1 MPFELFELQDHD
13 EDGAYANA
21 YLAFMQNNSDFDDFI
36 ERKNEKKKAAKAEK
50 AAKEKNALENLI
62 SEEDGSQGVV

>member
-13 EDGAYANA
+13 EDGSYANA

-62 SEEDGSQGVV
+62 GEEDDSQGVI

>member
-1 MPFELFELQDHD
+1 
-13 EDGAYANA
+13 
-21 YLAFMQNNSDFDDFI
+21 MQNNSDFDDFI

-62 SEEDGSQGVV
+62 GEEDDSQGVV